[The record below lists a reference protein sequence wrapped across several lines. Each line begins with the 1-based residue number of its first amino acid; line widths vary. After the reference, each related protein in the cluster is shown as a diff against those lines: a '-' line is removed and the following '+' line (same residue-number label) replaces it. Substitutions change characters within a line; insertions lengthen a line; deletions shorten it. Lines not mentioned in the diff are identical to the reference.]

1 MKSVSHD
8 IKFGR
13 NSTTAVAEIISMAH
27 ANAVRLKTGFK
38 AFNLPKK
45 KYSKGSQA
53 SSLGKSKKTVSNG
66 GVTGDSPNP
75 SLEFDNLCQSTTT
88 TL

>member
-1 MKSVSHD
+1 
-8 IKFGR
+8 
-13 NSTTAVAEIISMAH
+13 MAH

-45 KYSKGSQA
+45 IFPRVT
-53 SSLGKSKKTVSNG
+53 GKLSWKIKKTVSNG
-66 GVTGDSPNP
+66 GVTGDPPNP

>member
-1 MKSVSHD
+1 
-8 IKFGR
+8 
-13 NSTTAVAEIISMAH
+13 MAH

-45 KYSKGSQA
+45 YSKGSQA
-53 SSLGKSKKTVSNG
+53 CCLGKSKKTVSNG
-66 GVTGDSPNP
+66 GVTGDPPNP